1 MRTTAGALKLKNEKY
16 NANGANKPPE
26 KILVRFIH
34 FPVETLGPGRRV
46 GVWTQ
51 GCSIRCEGCI
61 SPENQAFDTAYS
73 MPVDELAEQIF
84 ACAYGCDGVTISGG
98 EPFDQAEE
106 LLSLLQKIGQ
116 IPDILVYTGY
126 TKEKIL
132 REHSNVT
139 KHITALIDG
148 EFKLGLPAEEVWKVS
163 ENQTLTVFRH
173 EFAARY
179 EVWAA
184 ERKGKLQLVRKGGEI
199 RLIGIPRQ
207 EDLPA
212 LLARL
217 RRGGNLPPAGSV
229 TENENKDL

>member
-1 MRTTAGALKLKNEKY
+1 MKNEKHNKNNKNNKN
-16 NANGANKPPE
+16 NANEPPE

-46 GVWTQ
+46 GVWMQ

-61 SPENQAFDTAYS
+61 SPENQAFDTAFS
-73 MPVDELAEQIF
+73 MPVYELAEQISS
-84 ACAYGCDGVTISGG
+84 CDCDGVTISGG

-106 LLSLLQKIGQ
+106 LLPLLQKIGQ

-126 TKEKIL
+126 AKEKIL

-139 KHITALIDG
+139 KYIAALIDG
-148 EFKLGLPAEEVWKVS
+148 EFKLGLPAEAVWKGS
-163 ENQTLTVFRH
+163 ENQTMTVLRR

-179 EVWAA
+179 EAWAA
-184 ERKGKLQLVRKGGEI
+184 ERKGKLQLVRRGEEI

-212 LLARL
+212 LLAKIRET
-217 RRGGNLPPAGSV
+217 SV